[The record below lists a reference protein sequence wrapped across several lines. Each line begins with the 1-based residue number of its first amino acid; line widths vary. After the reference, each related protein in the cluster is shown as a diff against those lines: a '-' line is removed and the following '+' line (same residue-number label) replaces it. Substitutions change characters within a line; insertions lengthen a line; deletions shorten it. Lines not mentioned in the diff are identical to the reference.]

1 MTPASPE
8 RVEGAEEPLGG
19 GHRRHRLSAPA
30 TLLLGLLITA
40 IGILLIPLNWQTW
53 GMVDDLYDAARQ
65 SEASPA
71 PAPVPAVEKTP
82 ATAGHRLLWF
92 DVEPSI
98 DTSLIAL
105 VMVSA
110 VTGSYVH
117 LATSFGTYVGNQRL
131 RPTWAWW
138 YLLRLS
144 IGLALALIFYFAI
157 RGGLLSVTGE
167 AEQINPYGIA
177 AIAGLVG
184 LFSKQA
190 TDKLRETFD
199 TVFATGRGYG
209 DDERQDKAANPEPR
223 VAGLEPAVAVAP
235 VTEQLQI
242 VVRGEG
248 FVRES
253 VVRVGTTPLP
263 TTFVSSTQ
271 VRAAIPSDLL
281 AEPGDVLILV
291 VNPEPGGGQS
301 DPVTL
306 RVEAATS

>member
-1 MTPASPE
+1 VTATNARAPDGPK
-8 RVEGAEEPLGG
+8 EP
-19 GHRRHRLSAPA
+19 HRGDHRSRRLSAPA
-30 TLLLGLLITA
+30 TLFLGLLIMA
-40 IGILLIPLNWQTW
+40 IGIVLVPLNWQTW
-53 GMVDDLYDAARQ
+53 GMVNDIYDVARQ
-65 SEASPA
+65 SEEPAAQGGSPA
-71 PAPVPAVEKTP
+71 GEEPA
-82 ATAGHRLLWF
+82 ATTSHRLLWF

-98 DTSLIAL
+98 DTSLVAL

-144 IGLALALIFYFAI
+144 IGLALALVFYFAI
-157 RGGLLSVTGE
+157 RGGLLSVSGE

-199 TVFATGRGYG
+199 TIFATGRGYG
-209 DDERQDKAANPEPR
+209 DDERQDKASNPEPR
-223 VAGLEPAVAVAP
+223 IAGLEPAVATAP
-235 VTEQLQI
+235 ATEELQI
-242 VVRGEG
+242 VIRGEG

-253 VVRVGTTPLP
+253 VVRVGTRPLP
-263 TTFVSSTQ
+263 TTFLSSTQ
-271 VRAAIPSDLL
+271 LRAAIPADLL
-281 AEPGDVLILV
+281 GEPGDVLLLV

-306 RVEAATS
+306 RVEATT